1 MISCKYWP
9 IRIST
14 YDIHQLLFDIIFGN
28 MSIGLS
34 EHQLN
39 DIHQVL
45 NVVMAYQ
52 NIKARY
58 TPSTKNISI
67 QQLLDNQINDI
78 NRLVVDL

>member
-1 MISCKYWP
+1 MIFTKY
-9 IRIST
+9 SKS
-14 YDIHQLLFDIIFGN
+14 N
-28 MSIGLS
+28 GLS

-58 TPSTKNISI
+58 TPSTENISI
-67 QQLLDNQINDI
+67 QQLVDNQINEI